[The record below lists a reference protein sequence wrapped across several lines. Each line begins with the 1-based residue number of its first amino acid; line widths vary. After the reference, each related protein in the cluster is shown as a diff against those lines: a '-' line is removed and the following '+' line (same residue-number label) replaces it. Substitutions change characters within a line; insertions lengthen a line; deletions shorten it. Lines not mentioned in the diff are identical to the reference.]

1 MILKTAVQPKETKE
15 AKDFEGLTQTRPP
28 TYRVNGS
35 CLRTSFLSAFFV
47 SFGHPTAGL
56 RMMGLKLTCA
66 AVWMFGLIAVAPS
79 ARVAAED
86 LPVKTMETGSTSVQ
100 ASQEIQLRGRVVCLA
115 EEMHRLYRA
124 DLPTNHSHV
133 YGFRTEDGKYFTLL
147 RTKYSEAL
155 FTDKRLHEKD
165 LLLKGQT
172 FPGTQVFEPIIL
184 RSVQNGVVN
193 DLIYYCAVC
202 EIFSVAPGICDCCQD
217 PTELVEKPLAQ
228 KRPAIK

>member
-1 MILKTAVQPKETKE
+1 
-15 AKDFEGLTQTRPP
+15 
-28 TYRVNGS
+28 
-35 CLRTSFLSAFFV
+35 
-47 SFGHPTAGL
+47 
-56 RMMGLKLTCA
+56 MMVLKLTWA
-66 AVWMFGLIAVAPS
+66 AVWMFGLSAVALPTE
-79 ARVAAED
+79 AAAED
-86 LPVKTMETGSTSVQ
+86 LPTKPIATGSTSVQ

-124 DLPTNHSHV
+124 DLPTSHQHV
-133 YGFRTEDGKYFTLL
+133 YGFRTEGGKYFTLL

-172 FPGTQVFEPIIL
+172 FPGTQLFEPIIL

-202 EIFSVAPGICDCCQD
+202 EIFSVAPGICECCQD
-217 PTELVEKPLAQ
+217 PTELVEKPLRE
-228 KRPAIK
+228 KRPTIK